1 MSARAYAVSMSQH
14 DDVEPAPGG
23 SIPAGPTD
31 VVRMTG
37 SELLVV
43 RTSLGMSRAELSRVL
58 SVNENTVRRWES
70 GKDPIPAR
78 LRDEINTI
86 ENAADEAV
94 YSLVAELRSMATP
107 RVVLRRE
114 QAAEGEY
121 RLDPAGYGGGWYRC
135 IVGRAI
141 REVPGTRVGT
151 AEEFADLDTRKIAK

>member
-1 MSARAYAVSMSQH
+1 MSQH
-14 DDVEPAPGG
+14 HDLTEPASGNSMPD
-23 SIPAGPTD
+23 GPTD
-31 VVRMTG
+31 SSRMTG

-70 GKDPIPAR
+70 GKGLIPAR
-78 LRDEINTI
+78 LRDEISAI

-94 YSLVAELRSMATP
+94 NSLVAELRSMAAP

-114 QAAEGEY
+114 QEAKGED
-121 RLDPAGYGGGWYRC
+121 RLDPAGYGSGWYRSV
-135 IVGRAI
+135 VGRAI

-151 AEEFADLDTRKIAK
+151 ADEFADLDAQQITK